1 MNIVNRLTV
10 RCLKMNKRRTLVTII
25 GIILSVSMLTAIS
38 TILFSFMDLMQRDTA
53 AKYGEWHASLS
64 GVEPEKLSQVEQAE
78 NVKTVLLVRN
88 LGFSQFKESQNDN
101 MPFFYI
107 EEYNT
112 PAFTHFHRKLV
123 AGRLPQRVGEA
134 VVSQDALNAG
144 APFQIGDTVT
154 FPLGYRVG
162 SPGGAGQEIR
172 LSTADFVDRN
182 PDGSLAETFE
192 LRGEERTYTITGI
205 LESGSGAYFDE
216 MVCAYPVIGYCDEAS
231 IAAEGALAD
240 PMLVF
245 DPVRRSLY
253 QEVEDLAQ
261 ATGAADYKF
270 NGSLLRFYGL
280 TSRDSLQGS
289 IILFAAILLAVVL
302 IGSAMLIYNAFSI
315 SVAER
320 SRYLGMLASVGA
332 TRRQKRSSVYFE
344 GFLLGVIA
352 IPIGLLA
359 GIGGIGVTF
368 ALMNTALRDALGL
381 IVDVRL
387 VVSVPSVLLAVL
399 LSALMIFFSVWQ
411 PARRASR
418 TMPIDA
424 IRQAKEV
431 KLSGRA
437 VRTSR
442 LTRRLF
448 GFEGEVAL
456 KNLKRNRGRY
466 RATLLSLTVSVVLFL
481 TVSFGVQLVVTA
493 YGLEEE
499 RQECDLIV
507 MPMGLESQQREEL
520 YRRILAEG
528 QVTQYTIADEMW
540 FETVLPQEKIT
551 ADFFALSEPVKMP
564 GGYDVSVSVLILEDA
579 SFAAYAEQIGVDVA
593 DYADPKQ
600 RKAILVNR
608 ATRSVMDEEKQEP
621 VTRQYELLNLRRGEK
636 LLLERFYEE
645 EAVSFGAIQV
655 EAVTEQYPFG
665 ISETY
670 GGALLV
676 VPEQTGRA
684 MREAYAQRLTGMER
698 QTMLESSPI
707 LYLNSEH
714 PEQVR
719 KIIGSYNTP
728 GLSEQVVYN
737 DYVAQREEM
746 EHVILLI
753 SVFSG
758 GFIALITLI
767 CMANMFN
774 TISTSMALRRREF
787 AMLQSAGMTPKGFRR
802 MIRFE
807 SLFYALKTL
816 LYGLPVS
823 FCIMALLQLSL
834 GSSIEVPFQMPWI
847 PLLCAVAGVLVIVGL
862 TMLYA
867 SAKLKKEN
875 MIDMLKDENI

>member
-64 GVEPEKLSQVEQAE
+64 GVEPAKLAQVEQAE
-78 NVKTVLLVRN
+78 NVKAVLLVRN

-112 PAFTHFHRKLV
+112 PAFAHFNRKLV
-123 AGRLPQRVGEA
+123 AGRLPQRAGEA
-134 VVSQDALNAG
+134 IVSQDALNAG

-162 SPGGAGQEIR
+162 SPGGSEREIR
-172 LSTADFVDRN
+172 LSTADYVDRN

-192 LRGEERTYTITGI
+192 LRGEERSYTITGI

-280 TSRDSLQGS
+280 TSRDSLQGA

-332 TRRQKRSSVYFE
+332 TRRQKRGSVYFE

-387 VVSVPSVLLAVL
+387 VVSLPSVLLAVL
-399 LSALMIFFSVWQ
+399 LSALVILFSVWR
-411 PARRASR
+411 PAQRASR

-424 IRQAKEV
+424 IRQAREI
-431 KLSGRA
+431 KLSGKA

-481 TVSFGVQLVVTA
+481 TVSFGVQLAVTA

-564 GGYDVSVSVLILEDA
+564 GGYVVSVSVLILEDA

-645 EAVSFGAIQV
+645 ETVSFGTVQV
-655 EAVTEQYPFG
+655 EELAVQRPFG
-665 ISETY
+665 MSGPY
-670 GGALLV
+670 GGVTMV

-684 MREAYAQRLTGMER
+684 MREAYAQKLTGEER
-698 QTMLESSPI
+698 QSMLGEYPI
-707 LYLNSEH
+707 LYLNTEQ

-737 DYVAQREEM
+737 DYVAQREES

-867 SAKLKKEN
+867 GAKLKKEN
-875 MIDMLKDENI
+875 MLDLLKDENI